1 MEDNTITIRI
11 TTPPGVNTHR
21 ARIEGTNLSATCTAS
36 AELAAHAAAH
46 KMWPGLKYSLRA
58 VRGRRYTATLL
69 EKRERGP
76 DDWMDGADP
85 VENSAALE
93 LAVGDLVR
101 YQVAGMPEEREGTL
115 IEILDLGWL
124 VQDGQDKVMVRK
136 TRDLIRK
143 TPREGDTHSGVAV
156 AAATRCS
163 SLAHNAGAQE
173 KALQILRRPEL
184 EVTLLPDRDACAPL
198 IQACLTAERLGGL
211 RAAALLAHVRQTAF
225 PEKNQF
231 RPFLDWGRER
241 FGLADRSLCAY
252 LAAGAF
258 LLGPLA
264 ANLNE
269 AQRGLVADCTVT
281 KVEQL
286 ARLRPALLG
295 PFLEKHAPAAM
306 TREDLK
312 EKIDSW
318 LLTSEERKA
327 LAAKTAQT
335 YAPAHQ
341 LELWSRDLEKLAAG
355 DGPRRAEIVRT
366 LDPGKALVGG
376 ISLAMLGVAAD
387 KKRHVLT
394 KADLREALTFLETIR
409 ADLQT
414 MADTEG

>member
-1 MEDNTITIRI
+1 
-11 TTPPGVNTHR
+11 
-21 ARIEGTNLSATCTAS
+21 
-36 AELAAHAAAH
+36 
-46 KMWPGLKYSLRA
+46 
-58 VRGRRYTATLL
+58 
-69 EKRERGP
+69 
-76 DDWMDGADP
+76 
-85 VENSAALE
+85 
-93 LAVGDLVR
+93 
-101 YQVAGMPEEREGTL
+101 
-115 IEILDLGWL
+115 
-124 VQDGQDKVMVRK
+124 
-136 TRDLIRK
+136 
-143 TPREGDTHSGVAV
+143 
-156 AAATRCS
+156 
-163 SLAHNAGAQE
+163 
-173 KALQILRRPEL
+173 
-184 EVTLLPDRDACAPL
+184 
-198 IQACLTAERLGGL
+198 
-211 RAAALLAHVRQTAF
+211 
-225 PEKNQF
+225 
-231 RPFLDWGRER
+231 
-241 FGLADRSLCAY
+241 
-252 LAAGAF
+252 
-258 LLGPLA
+258 
-264 ANLNE
+264 
-269 AQRGLVADCTVT
+269 
-281 KVEQL
+281 
-286 ARLRPALLG
+286 LLG